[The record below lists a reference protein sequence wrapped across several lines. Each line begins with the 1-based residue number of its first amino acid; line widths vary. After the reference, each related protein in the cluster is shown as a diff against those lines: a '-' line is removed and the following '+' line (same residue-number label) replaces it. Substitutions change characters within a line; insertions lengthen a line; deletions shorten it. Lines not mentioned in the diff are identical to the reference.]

1 MSNFGELASGG
12 VGGALPAGHPSAASV
27 GVSLTIANTAI
38 RQDAAGRFCLND
50 LHRAGGGEA
59 RHQPAFF
66 VRRKETT
73 ELVDALHEGASADSQ
88 TPLATVN
95 DGRNNG
101 TYACRELV
109 IAYAAWISAP
119 FHVRV
124 LRTFDEKVAKPA
136 GKTVANLTR
145 KELLLLALEAEER
158 SERLAIER
166 DQAVATKAE
175 IGSRREATA
184 MATASAAKREAA
196 RLKDEL
202 GRNSR
207 HATVIAVENA
217 TGRQFGSQ
225 DWRALKRWCTEHG
238 AAAEQVPD
246 ARYGFVKAWPAEAWL
261 AVYCVN
267 LRELFPAAAATTP

>member
-1 MSNFGELASGG
+1 MATTDRQQALAQD
-12 VGGALPAGHPSAASV
+12 
-27 GVSLTIANTAI
+27 SLTIANTAI

-50 LHRAGGGEA
+50 LHRAAGGEP
-59 RHQPAFF
+59 RHTPGRFTITQQFRDLSDELSRIPDSPAPSTSAAGVGTFVAKELVYAYAMWISPAFHLK
-66 VRRKETT
+66 VIRAY
-73 ELVDALHEGASADSQ
+73 DAM
-88 TPLATVN
+88 
-95 DGRNNG
+95 
-101 TYACRELV
+101 
-109 IAYAAWISAP
+109 
-119 FHVRV
+119 
-124 LRTFDEKVAKPA
+124 VAKPS
-136 GKTVANLTR
+136 GLNPANLTR

-217 TGRQFGSQ
+217 TGRRFGAQ
-225 DWRALKRWCTEHG
+225 DWRALKRWCTDHG
-238 AAAEQVPD
+238 AIAEQVPD

-261 AVYCVN
+261 AVYGVD

>member
-1 MSNFGELASGG
+1 MTTVNEPHAPAAAGGE
-12 VGGALPAGHPSAASV
+12 
-27 GVSLTIANTAI
+27 LTIASIPI

-50 LHRAGGGEA
+50 LHRAAGAAA
-59 RHQPAFF
+59 RHRPSTWFQNAQTQ
-66 VRRKETT
+66 ELIAALSEEEGGLT
-73 ELVDALHEGASADSQ
+73 EFRDP
-88 TPLATVN
+88 PLSTVN

-101 TYACRELV
+101 TYASRELV

-136 GKTVANLTR
+136 GQNVANLSR

-184 MATASAAKREAA
+184 MATASAAKREAE
-196 RLKDEL
+196 RLKDVL

-217 TGRQFGSQ
+217 TGRQFGPQ
-225 DWRALKRWCTEHG
+225 DWRALKRWCTERG
-238 AAAEQVPD
+238 ATAKQVPD

-261 AVYCVN
+261 AVYGVD
-267 LRELFPAAAATTP
+267 LRELFPAAAATAS